1 MCRGNKGGF
10 FMAGSYTE
18 HYQLS
23 QRQPQDRVLRTEFN
37 QDNARL
43 DGALHALAES
53 QGRAAPKL
61 LQEVL
66 QLPQGSTYSLNLTGI
81 DWSGWREV
89 WVDMDLST
97 DKSCVVY
104 IDINGRSSDRL
115 GATEPAVSA
124 GEQNGLCRLIL
135 CPYSDARRMVC
146 GFLMGSSPQIVSSN
160 TAFSAFKTLYFT
172 ASDGTN
178 LLTGCTLRV
187 WGIQ

>member
-1 MCRGNKGGF
+1 
-10 FMAGSYTE
+10 MAGSYTE

-23 QRQPQDRVLRTEFN
+23 QWQPQDRVLRTEFN
-37 QDNARL
+37 QDNAKL

-66 QLPQGSTYSLNLTGI
+66 QLPQGSTYFLNLTGI

-104 IDINGRSSDRL
+104 IAAVPTGWGRR
-115 GATEPAVSA
+115 
-124 GEQNGLCRLIL
+124 N
-135 CPYSDARRMVC
+135 RRYLR
-146 GFLMGSSPQIVSSN
+146 GNRMGCV
-160 TAFSAFKTLYFT
+160 
-172 ASDGTN
+172 G
-178 LLTGCTLRV
+178 
-187 WGIQ
+187 